1 MAWPALIAVGLT
13 LFAGQFILQFF
24 GIAGGMPPGL
34 ASIVVQT
41 QAFFTILFAALLL
54 HERPTARQVCGLIL
68 GLAGLAAIALT
79 VGADLTLVGF
89 LLTLGSAISWA
100 VGNLL
105 LKRLPPV
112 PTLELMV
119 WLSLVPPVPALL
131 LALAL
136 DGPGGIAHAVTGV
149 TWRGLAAVLYLGA
162 VATVLAYAI
171 WGDLLRR
178 YPAVAV
184 TPFALLVPFVAAGLY
199 PHEKKYVHVYLPLSL
214 GLFLVGLSF
223 FVFVVPMAMA
233 SGGTRVSPMW
243 LVAVYLVQ
251 TVGELCLSPV
261 GLSVTTKMA
270 PAKYGSQMMG
280 VWFLAVTAG
289 DCTTSLLSL
298 AGVDLNG
305 TGMVS
310 LEAALAC
317 LAGYAVWHYRKRIVA
332 LATEALGL
340 AMPASLLA
348 RADQVIE

>member
-1 MAWPALIAVGLT
+1 MATRIGLDDLTPPQLAAARFLIAAFPVVVLARPRVAWPALIAVGLT

-41 QAFFTILFAALLL
+41 QALFTILFAALLL

-68 GLAGLAAIALT
+68 GLAGLTAIALT

-184 TPFALLVPFVAAGLY
+184 TPFALLVPFVAAAGSALVFG
-199 PHEKKYVHVYLPLSL
+199 ERFGPLRL
-214 GLFLVGLSF
+214 GGMALVL
-223 FVFVVPMAMA
+223 
-233 SGGTRVSPMW
+233 
-243 LVAVYLVQ
+243 
-251 TVGELCLSPV
+251 
-261 GLSVTTKMA
+261 
-270 PAKYGSQMMG
+270 
-280 VWFLAVTAG
+280 
-289 DCTTSLLSL
+289 
-298 AGVDLNG
+298 
-305 TGMVS
+305 
-310 LEAALAC
+310 
-317 LAGYAVWHYRKRIVA
+317 
-332 LATEALGL
+332 LGL
-340 AMPASLLA
+340 A
-348 RADQVIE
+348 VIVLPWPRQAAA